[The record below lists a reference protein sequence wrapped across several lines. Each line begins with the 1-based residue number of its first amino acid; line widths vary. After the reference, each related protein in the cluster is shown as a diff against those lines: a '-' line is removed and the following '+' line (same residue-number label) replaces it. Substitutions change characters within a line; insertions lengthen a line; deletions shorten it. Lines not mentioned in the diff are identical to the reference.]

1 MTSTI
6 DPSRKNFLTSAAS
19 GLGGLA
25 LSSILEKEATAGS
38 NSSKAQRNHFPPKAK
53 RCIMVYMA
61 GAPSQLD
68 LFSHKPKLNE
78 LDGQSLP
85 DSLLEG
91 KQFAFI
97 KKETAK
103 LMGSKR
109 KFKQHGESGMWF
121 SDVLPNIARHADD
134 ICKID
139 SMHTDQFNHH
149 PAQLRML
156 TGTQQFNN
164 PSIGSWLQYGLGNV
178 NDNLPSYV
186 VLSAGRGATGGSTLF
201 QSGYMP
207 SAYAGVP
214 FRSEGEPILNLN
226 NPEGLPMNLQR
237 KGLDALSTLNMRRAQ
252 KIGDTEIDSRIANYE
267 LAYRMQ
273 SSAPEL
279 MDLSQE
285 SKKTLEAY
293 GLNRQP
299 KTKAGRGGP
308 SSNYHTYAKNCLLAR
323 RMIERDVRFVNIIHA
338 SWDSHSNMDEDMA
351 YNCGMVDQPIGALL
365 DDLKQR
371 GLLEDTLV
379 VWCGE
384 FGRTPLGENRP
395 GFKNV
400 SGRDHHPESFSIFM
414 AGGGCKGGY
423 THGQTDEI
431 GWDIVENPVHVND
444 FQATLLE
451 LFGLDHHKLTYPYQ
465 GIDQRLTTIV
475 REAHVVKELI
485 S

>member
-1 MTSTI
+1 M
-6 DPSRKNFLTSAAS
+6 DASRRHFLTSASS
-19 GLGGLA
+19 GLGGVA
-25 LSSILEKEATAGS
+25 LSALLNQELEAAGKKGPS
-38 NSSKAQRNHFPPKAK
+38 TKTHFPAKAK
-53 RCIMVYMA
+53 RCIMFYMA

-68 LFSHKPKLNE
+68 LFNPKPKLNE
-78 LDGQSLP
+78 LNGQALP
-85 DSLLEG
+85 DSMLEG

-103 LMGSKR
+103 LMGTNR
-109 KFKQHGESGMWF
+109 VFKQHGQSGMWF
-121 SDVLPNIARHADD
+121 SDVIPNIARHADD

-139 SMHTDQFNHH
+139 SMYTDQFNHH

-156 TGTQQFNN
+156 TGLQTFNN
-164 PSIGSWLQYGLGNV
+164 PSIGSWLQYGLGKV
-178 NDNLPSYV
+178 NDNLPAYV
-186 VLSAGRGATGGSTLF
+186 VLTAGRGSTGGSTLY

-226 NPEGLPMNLQR
+226 NPAGLPNNLQR
-237 KGLDALSTLNMRRAQ
+237 KGLDALSALNIRRANQ
-252 KIGDTEIDSRIANYE
+252 IGDDEIDSRIANYE

-285 SKKTLEAY
+285 SEATKEAY
-293 GLNRQP
+293 GLNRKP
-299 KTKAGRGGP
+299 KTASGRGGGGE
-308 SSNYHTYAKNCLLAR
+308 NYHTYAKNCLFAR
-323 RMIERDVRFVNIIHA
+323 RMIERGVRFVNIIHA
-338 SWDSHSNMDEDMA
+338 SWDSHSNMDKDMA
-351 YNCGMVDQPIGALL
+351 YNCGMVDQPIGALM

-371 GLLEDTLV
+371 GLLDDTLLI
-379 VWCGE
+379 WCGE

-395 GFKNV
+395 GYKV
-400 SGRDHHPESFSIFM
+400 ITGRDHHPDSFSIWM
-414 AGGGCKGGY
+414 AGGGVKGGY
-423 THGQTDEI
+423 THGLTDEI
-431 GWDIVENPVHVND
+431 GWGIEQDPVHVND

-451 LFGLDHHKLTYPYQ
+451 LFGLDHHKLTYRYQ

-475 REAHVVKELI
+475 RESHVIRDLI

>member
-1 MTSTI
+1 MSHE
-6 DPSRKNFLTSAAS
+6 LY
-19 GLGGLA
+19 
-25 LSSILEKEATAGS
+25 AGS
-38 NSSKAQRNHFPPKAK
+38 KPEVAKPHFAPKAK

-68 LFSHKPKLNE
+68 LFDYKPKLNK

-103 LMGSKR
+103 LMGSSR
-109 KFKQHGESGMWF
+109 TFKQHGQSGMWF
-121 SDVLPNIARHADD
+121 SDVLPNIAKHADD
-134 ICKID
+134 ICMIN

-156 TGTQQFNN
+156 TGSQQFNN
-164 PSIGSWLQYGLGNV
+164 PSIGSWLQYGLGSTNK
-178 NDNLPSYV
+178 NLPSYV
-186 VLSAGRGATGGSTLF
+186 ILSAGVGATGGSTLF

-226 NPEGLPMNLQR
+226 NPAGLPNELQR
-237 KGLDALSTLNMRRAQ
+237 QGLNTLASLNVRRA
-252 KIGDTEIDSRIANYE
+252 KSIGDDEIQSRIASYE

-273 SSAPEL
+273 SSAPDL

-285 SKKTLEAY
+285 NAKTLEAY

-299 KTKAGRGGP
+299 TTKSGRGGP
-308 SSNYHTYAKNCLLAR
+308 ASNYHTYAKNCLLAR

-351 YNCGMVDQPIGALL
+351 YNCGMVDQPIAALIS
-365 DDLKQR
+365 DLKQR

-379 VWCGE
+379 IWCGE

-395 GFKNV
+395 GFKTV
-400 SGRDHHPESFSIFM
+400 SGRDHHPEAFSIFM
-414 AGGGCKGGY
+414 AGGGVKAGH

-431 GWDIVENPVHVND
+431 GWDIVDKPVHVND
-444 FQATLLE
+444 FQATLLH
-451 LFGLDHHKLTYPYQ
+451 LFGLDHHHLTYRYQ

-475 REAHVVKELI
+475 RESNVVHEILA
-485 S
+485 

>member
-1 MTSTI
+1 M
-6 DPSRKNFLTSAAS
+6 DASRRDFLTSAAS
-19 GLGGLA
+19 GLGGVA
-25 LSSILEKEATAGS
+25 LSALLNQELEAAG
-38 NSSKAQRNHFPPKAK
+38 KKGQTGRTHFPAKAK
-53 RCIMVYMA
+53 RCIMFYMA

-68 LFSHKPKLNE
+68 LFNPKPKLNE
-78 LDGQSLP
+78 LNGQSLP

-103 LMGSKR
+103 LMGTNR
-109 KFKQHGESGMWF
+109 VFKQHGESGMWF
-121 SDVLPNIARHADD
+121 SDVIPNIARHADD

-139 SMHTDQFNHH
+139 SMYTDQFNHH

-156 TGTQQFNN
+156 TGLQTFNN
-164 PSIGSWLQYGLGNV
+164 PSIGSWLQYGLGKV
-178 NDNLPSYV
+178 NDNLPAYV
-186 VLSAGRGATGGSTLF
+186 VLSAGRGSTGGATLY

-207 SAYAGVP
+207 SSYAGVP

-226 NPEGLPMNLQR
+226 NPDGLPMNLQR
-237 KGLDALSTLNMRRAQ
+237 KGLDALSALNIRRAQ
-252 KIGDTEIDSRIANYE
+252 NIGDDEIDSRIANYE

-285 SKKTLEAY
+285 SEATKEAY
-293 GLNRQP
+293 GLNRKP
-299 KTKAGRGGP
+299 SAPSGRGGGAE
-308 SSNYHTYAKNCLLAR
+308 NYHTYAKNCLLAR
-323 RMIERDVRFVNIIHA
+323 RMIERGVRFVNIIHA
-338 SWDSHSNMDEDMA
+338 SWDSHSNMDKDMA
-351 YNCGMVDQPIGALL
+351 YNCGMVDQPIGALM

-371 GLLEDTLV
+371 GLLEDTLLI
-379 VWCGE
+379 WCGE

-395 GFKNV
+395 GFKAV
-400 SGRDHHPESFSIFM
+400 TGRDHHPDSFSIWM
-414 AGGGCKGGY
+414 AGGGVKGGY
-423 THGQTDEI
+423 THGITDEI
-431 GWDIVENPVHVND
+431 GWGIEENPVHVND

-451 LFGLDHHKLTYPYQ
+451 LFGLDHHKLTYRYQ

-475 REAHVVKELI
+475 RESHVIRELI